1 MKAWRTW
8 FPDLALHVPGCPN
21 VLMEHELRRAAQAF
35 FRQTR
40 AWKVDQALKPVA
52 AGADVVP
59 ITPDNADQELVRVEG
74 AWWDGR
80 SMSPVTPEVID
91 REFVQEWQGHTGT
104 PEHYMELAP
113 GELRIYPIPQAD
125 ASQGLR
131 LRLSV
136 APSDEATGLPDDIA
150 VRYRDEIHVG
160 AKARLMLVPGKP
172 WSSPDLA
179 AVYGQAFAGM
189 VAKAT
194 VRAARAGVGARI
206 PSSPKW
212 C

>member
-1 MKAWRTW
+1 
-8 FPDLALHVPGCPN
+8 
-21 VLMEHELRRAAQAF
+21 MEHELRRAAQAF

-40 AWKVDQALKPVA
+40 AWKVDQALKAVVA
-52 AGADVVP
+52 DTDVVAVA
-59 ITPDNADQELVRVEG
+59 PDSTDQELVRVEA

-80 SMSPVTPEVID
+80 AMSPVTPEAVD
-91 REFVQEWQGHTGT
+91 RQFVQEWQTHTGT

-113 GELRIYPIPQAD
+113 GELRIYPVPLAD
-125 ASQGLR
+125 AAEGLR

-136 APSDEATGLPDDIA
+136 APSDDATGLPDDIA
-150 VRYRDEIHVG
+150 LRYRDEIHVG
-160 AKARLMLVPGKP
+160 AKARLMLMPGKS

-179 AVYGQAFAGM
+179 AVYGQAFSGM

-194 VRAARAGVGARI
+194 MRAARAGVGARI